1 MTGLLLCLLHVS
13 GAQASKL
20 RSWLDSSVTLMEGSQ
35 PSSRFGHGFAAAE
48 DGKIYVF
55 GGYGAQGTKRGSA
68 SVMTVLRRF
77 AAYTKTARW
86 WSILGG
92 QVTYINN
99 VTDKNNTAKNKF

>member
-35 PSSRFGHGFAAAE
+35 PSSRTGHGFAAAE

-55 GGYGAQGTKRGSA
+55 GGYGAQGTQRGADSGGA

-86 WSILGG
+86 WCILGG
-92 QVTYINN
+92 
-99 VTDKNNTAKNKF
+99 